1 MTGHQ
6 RKLLLSAGGALI
18 AMLIATFAMAWF
30 QLRLDIAADT
40 GLPSVTA
47 GALDSAHMQIGL
59 HAATACFADGGCA
72 STSLDNLRGIYP
84 SLATYTFWITLVV
97 CALVSIQAGLRLLT
111 HQANGFLTR
120 GGYTV
125 CALAVIG
132 AVFTAFVFAPETAET
147 TIASVTVTRTWA
159 PAIMLFGYALA
170 AYALY
175 LAVAD
180 DGEPVYQPITV
191 PSSIV
196 KRDSSDPG
204 KREPVKSE
212 PIVPIRESR
221 VKPTEPP
228 PQKALRELILP
239 LPATPPPRAPS
250 EPKPDSFELVV
261 ERRCPAGLE
270 QRLRYAA
277 RRATFTPNGID
288 AEREDGSARTVAW
301 GDVVGVVAR
310 RLPGHAPYDGVT
322 FVDLVSLAGATLR
335 ILPWTNV
342 GGELALPADADGAE
356 RARAFVQLIAAR
368 CPGARLD
375 SATRTFLGSRGPA
388 AQLSTEL
395 LAAHDDRLA

>member
-30 QLRLDIAADT
+30 QLTLDITADT
-40 GLPSVTA
+40 GLATVTA
-47 GALDSAHMQIGL
+47 GGLDSAHMQIGL

-72 STSLDNLRGIYP
+72 STSLDNLRGVYP
-84 SLATYTFWITLVV
+84 SLATYTFWMTLAV

-111 HQANGFLTR
+111 SQANGFLTR

-125 CALAVIG
+125 CALAAIG

-159 PAIMLFGYALA
+159 PVIMLFGYALA

-175 LAVAD
+175 LAVGD

-191 PSSIV
+191 V
-196 KRDSSDPG
+196 KRDSSDSG

-221 VKPTEPP
+221 AKPAEPS
-228 PQKALRELILP
+228 PQKALRELLLP
-239 LPATPPPRAPS
+239 LPADPPPRAPS
-250 EPKPDSFELVV
+250 EPKPDSFEIVV
-261 ERRCPAGLE
+261 QRRCPTALE
-270 QRLRYAA
+270 QQLHYATLS
-277 RRATFTPNGID
+277 ATFTTNGIE
-288 AEREDGSARTVAW
+288 AVREDGSARSVAW

-310 RLPGHAPYDGVT
+310 RLPGHPPFDGVT

-342 GGELALPADADGAE
+342 GGELALPADVDGAE